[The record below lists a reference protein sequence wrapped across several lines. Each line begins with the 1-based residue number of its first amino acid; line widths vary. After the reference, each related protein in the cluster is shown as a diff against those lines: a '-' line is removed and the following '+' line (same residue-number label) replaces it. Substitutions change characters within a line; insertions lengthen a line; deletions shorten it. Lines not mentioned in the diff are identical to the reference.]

1 MNHLFNRQG
10 RQVVQESDADIDE
23 LAHRVMGAAI
33 EVYRQLGPG
42 FLEAIY
48 DDALCVELK
57 LREISYERQ

>member
-10 RQVVQESDADIDE
+10 RQVVQEPDADIDE
-23 LAHRVMGAAI
+23 LAHRVMGVAI

-48 DDALCVELK
+48 EDA
-57 LREISYERQ
+57 